1 MPDTIRLRDIP
12 RDLLSGLVVF
22 LVALPL
28 CLGIALASGAPV
40 LSGIIAGAVGGIV
53 VGLLSGS
60 QISVSGPAAGLS
72 AVVLAQIDRLGGLNG
87 GGFEAF
93 LMCVVLAGVFQM
105 VFGAL
110 RAGFFANY
118 IPTNVIRG
126 LLAAIGIIIIL
137 KQAPNLIGY
146 SPSHGVTLSFFDLGG
161 GNTFSNL
168 FAISVL
174 PGALFIG
181 VASVALILLWEN
193 TRLKRLPLPS
203 ALIAV
208 IAAVAINEAFLA
220 AGSALAVTGKG
231 YLINLPTGILESP
244 KSFLRF
250 PDFSRIGESAVLL
263 GALTLAAVA
272 SLETLLNLEAADKFD
287 PRKRVSPPNRE
298 LFAQGAGNIASG
310 LLGGLPVTSVII
322 RSSVNATAGARTRLS
337 AIFHGVLL
345 VVAILLLTP
354 LLNRIPL
361 AALAAI
367 LVVTGFK
374 LASPRHFVK
383 LYREGW
389 NQFLPFVFTIVAII
403 FTDLLLGIMIGLGVS
418 IAFILHN
425 NLRRGIHVVK
435 EHHAVGDVTRL
446 ELPEQVTF
454 LNRAVL
460 ATAFEKLPSGT
471 NVAIDA
477 RTTAYIDPDIHALIL
492 KFRDEDAPAR
502 GLTVSLLGFKNR
514 YDIEDTVQFVDESSR
529 EMQSQLT
536 PQRVLEILREG
547 NARFVK
553 GERLYR
559 DLARQMNALGEGRPP
574 LAAIL
579 ACSDAR
585 ASTELIFDLGLGDIF
600 SIRLAGN
607 IPGQK
612 ALGSM
617 EFACLRKGAK
627 VVLVLGHTDCD
638 AVASACERLA
648 PPATVPTGAF
658 DHFDCIT
665 GPIGGA
671 AHEECEASGVTLSPA
686 VAPAADFVDR
696 VSARNVRRTLDYI
709 RANSPSL
716 REMAECGEIALVG
729 GMYDVKSG
737 RVEFF
742 TA

>member
-1 MPDTIRLRDIP
+1 MIDPARLRDIP

-72 AVVLAQIDRLGGLNG
+72 AVVLSLIARLGGDH

-93 LMCVVLAGVFQM
+93 LLCVVLAGVFQ
-105 VFGAL
+105 VLFGAL

-126 LLAAIGIIIIL
+126 LLAAIGLIIIL
-137 KQAPNLIGY
+137 KQAPGLIGY
-146 SPSHGVTLSFFDLGG
+146 SPSQGVTLSFFDLGG

-168 FAISVL
+168 FAIRVL
-174 PGALFIG
+174 PGAMLIG
-181 VASVALILLWEN
+181 LVSVALILAWEN
-193 TRLKRLPLPS
+193 TRLKKLPLPS
-203 ALIAV
+203 ALLAV
-208 IAAVAINEAFLA
+208 IAAVALNEAFVA
-220 AGSALAVTGKG
+220 TGSPLAVTGTEH
-231 YLINLPTGILESP
+231 LIHLPTGILESP
-244 KSFLRF
+244 GAFLRF
-250 PDFSRIGESAVLL
+250 PDFSRIGDSAVLV

-345 VVAILLLTP
+345 VLAILFLTP

-374 LASPRHFVK
+374 LASPRHFVT

-389 NQFLPFVFTIVAII
+389 NQFLPFIFTIAAIL

-435 EHHAVGDVTRL
+435 EHHALGKVTRL

-460 ATAFEKLPSGT
+460 ADTFERLPSGA
-471 NVAIDA
+471 NVVIDA
-477 RTTAYIDPDIHALIL
+477 RTTDYIDPDIHALIL

-502 GLTVSLLGFKNR
+502 GIVVSLLGFKNR
-514 YDIEDTVQFVDESSR
+514 YDIEDTVQFIDVSPR
-529 EMQSQLT
+529 EQQARLT
-536 PQRVLEILREG
+536 PARALDLLREG
-547 NARFVK
+547 NERFVK

-585 ASTELIFDLGLGDIF
+585 ASTELIFDLGLGDIY

-607 IPGQK
+607 IPGPT
-612 ALGSM
+612 AVGSM

-627 VVLVLGHTDCD
+627 VILVLGHTDCD
-638 AVASACERLA
+638 AVAAACERLA
-648 PPATVPTGAF
+648 PPATPPDAG
-658 DHFDCIT
+658 DLDCIA
-665 GPIGGA
+665 GPIAGSARAEAGGPLTA
-671 AHEECEASGVTLSPA
+671 TLTPE
-686 VAPAADFVDR
+686 FVDR
-696 VSARNVRRTLDYI
+696 VSARNVRRTLAFI
-709 RANSPSL
+709 RANSPAL
-716 REMAECGEIALVG
+716 RDAIGRGEVALVG

-737 RVEFF
+737 KVDFF
-742 TA
+742 AE